1 VSAPLHAE
9 SEDSALSKDQFR
21 ELLKLRGEVALLRR
35 QNESSEQSGNH
46 QPLRAQHQYPAG
58 LEFTPDGKLIT
69 TNLDGTVRV
78 WDLSTAQEVVPK
90 DKWTFAGYSDPEST
104 LKTLTWAMSHG
115 DLKNMIASVTEQEG
129 ANISKDLGGK
139 TEAEI
144 ASELADISGVRI
156 IKKDVVSENE
166 VIMTLFADGK
176 DEVVRLKFQR
186 FGTEWKMAGKALGK

>member
-1 VSAPLHAE
+1 MKLRRENDSFREQLSRLTEDATHSQQVSAPLHAE
-9 SEDSALSKDQFR
+9 SDDSALSKDQFH

-35 QNESSEQSGNH
+35 QNESPQQSGNH
-46 QPLRAQHQYPAG
+46 QPLRSLHQNPVG

-69 TNLDGTVRV
+69 TNLDGTVHV

-115 DLKNMIASVTEQEG
+115 DLKNMIASVTEEEG

-156 IKKDVVSENE
+156 IKKMS
-166 VIMTLFADGK
+166 
-176 DEVVRLKFQR
+176 FQ
-186 FGTEWKMAGKALGK
+186 KMRS